1 MIIILCYQFTT
12 KHIMNRDKISLKKIT
27 AKAVESTKAKS
38 QFLAN
43 MTHELR
49 TPLNGILGISEDLL
63 LNNETKSL
71 QEELAIINWSGKTLL
86 SLVNDVLDYSKLEAQ
101 KVKLENLPIST
112 QELVR
117 TLINTFSITAEK
129 KKLFF
134 DIELDES
141 MPEYFFGDKIRLQQV
156 LINLIGN
163 AIKFTSDGSVK
174 LK

>member
-1 MIIILCYQFTT
+1 
-12 KHIMNRDKISLKKIT
+12 MNRDKISLKKNT

-117 TLINTFSITAEK
+117 TLINTFSITAE
-129 KKLFF
+129 
-134 DIELDES
+134 
-141 MPEYFFGDKIRLQQV
+141 
-156 LINLIGN
+156 
-163 AIKFTSDGSVK
+163 
-174 LK
+174 

>member
-1 MIIILCYQFTT
+1 
-12 KHIMNRDKISLKKIT
+12 
-27 AKAVESTKAKS
+27 
-38 QFLAN
+38 
-43 MTHELR
+43 
-49 TPLNGILGISEDLL
+49 
-63 LNNETKSL
+63 
-71 QEELAIINWSGKTLL
+71 
-86 SLVNDVLDYSKLEAQ
+86 
-101 KVKLENLPIST
+101 
-112 QELVR
+112 
-117 TLINTFSITAEK
+117 SITAEK

>member
-1 MIIILCYQFTT
+1 M
-12 KHIMNRDKISLKKIT
+12 
-27 AKAVESTKAKS
+27 ESTKAKS